1 MKTNVKTTNIEMTPE
16 IADYVEK
23 RVSTFDTF
31 IEPDDTTAI
40 CDVEIGRTTEHHQKG
55 NVFRA
60 EIQVSSKGN
69 LFRGVSEKE
78 KLYDAIDEA
87 RREVK
92 RELRRHKNKNL
103 TLLRR
108 GGASVKKWLR
118 GFS

>member
-1 MKTNVKTTNIEMTPE
+1 MKTNIKTTNLNMTPE
-16 IADYVEK
+16 IADYLDK
-23 RVSTFDTF
+23 RVSALDTF

-40 CDVEIGRTTEHHQKG
+40 CEVEIGKTTEHHKKG
-55 NVFRA
+55 NIFRA

-78 KLYDAIDEA
+78 KLFDAIDEA

-108 GGASVKKWLR
+108 GGASVKKLIP
-118 GFS
+118 